1 MVSELSGKKVL
12 VVSTNNGVEQDELR
26 VPVEEL
32 RAAGVEVTVAAVEAG
47 SIKTTTG
54 GESGAE
60 QRADAAMSEVEDS
73 DYDVLVVPGGTGNAD
88 SLRLDPDAQRLV
100 NAFAASGRPVAAI
113 CHAPWLLVE
122 TDLVEG
128 RKLTSYK
135 SVRSDV
141 VNAGGEWVDEAV
153 VVDTDGAFTLIT
165 SRTPED
171 LNAFVTEIK
180 NILSA

>member
-1 MVSELSGKKVL
+1 
-12 VVSTNNGVEQDELR
+12 
-26 VPVEEL
+26 
-32 RAAGVEVTVAAVEAG
+32 
-47 SIKTTTG
+47 
-54 GESGAE
+54 
-60 QRADAAMSEVEDS
+60 
-73 DYDVLVVPGGTGNAD
+73 
-88 SLRLDPDAQRLV
+88 
-100 NAFAASGRPVAAI
+100 VAAI